1 MKRATNMRGRSS
13 VSRARLKVESA
24 DANPSIR
31 ALLDHLGRLL
41 AREYVTLLRGG
52 EHSDSTKDAKR

>member
-1 MKRATNMRGRSS
+1 MRGRSS